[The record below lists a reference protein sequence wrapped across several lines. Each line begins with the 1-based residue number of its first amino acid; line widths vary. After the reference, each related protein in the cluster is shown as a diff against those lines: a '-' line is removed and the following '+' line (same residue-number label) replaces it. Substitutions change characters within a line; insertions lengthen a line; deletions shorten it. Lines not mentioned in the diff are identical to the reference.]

1 MRKFLAC
8 VFLAALAALA
18 APRAQAQSTTVVSA
32 TVTDPN
38 SIPYALGTV
47 KAQLTPSVGSPCV
60 MTGGNCVPI
69 QGTIG
74 PSPMSPAGSFVMN
87 LYPNASITP
96 SGTQWL
102 FTVCISPGGALPLG
116 TGPQCFS
123 SAQTISGSS
132 QSLTTALSAIAPSL
146 SNISVTIPTNPTFNI
161 VKFSTLTSNTTNPA
175 ASGALRLENTDSV
188 CWRNSVNNGDNCLEM
203 SQAKADWLWYD
214 QFAGAE
220 GILAS
225 GFGDASGTIA
235 TDGLLKMAN
244 TDTVNWRNAANSG
257 DDVLSVNN
265 TDTLLYNG
273 QPVISP
279 SKAVQSYN
287 STTLA
292 SDISLT
298 ANTATNVIDVAVTM
312 PSSGCPCR
320 ALVSYGLWWNSGSN
334 NGSSDSWISDG
345 TNLFGTVQAYWAS
358 TGNTGGQSQ
367 TALSPVDYAN
377 SANVT
382 FTLIVETNAG
392 GETVKAAPLLA
403 GQNTWLTVSILTS
416 N

>member
-18 APRAQAQSTTVVSA
+18 APRAGAQSTTVVSA

-60 MTGGNCVPI
+60 MKGGNCVPI

-132 QSLTTALSAIAPSL
+132 QSLSTALSAIAPSL
-146 SNISVTIPTNPTFNI
+146 SNISVTIPTNPTFNL
-161 VKFSTLTSNTTNPA
+161 VNFGTLTHNSANPATVGAIRLQYSDFICWDSSSNTENDCISPSSS
-175 ASGALRLENTDSV
+175 AS
-188 CWRNSVNNGDNCLEM
+188 
-203 SQAKADWLWYD
+203 DWLQY
-214 QFAGAE
+214 QSSAAGAP
-220 GILAS
+220 GIMAT
-225 GFGDASGTIA
+225 GFRDSAGVTAA
-235 TDGLLKMAN
+235 AGLIRAQN
-244 TDTVNWRNAANSG
+244 TDTFNWRNHANSG
-257 DDVLSVNN
+257 DDTLGVN
-265 TDTLLYNG
+265 TSDQLVYNG
-273 QPVISP
+273 VPIASTQ
-279 SKAVQSYN
+279 AVQSYN

-367 TALSPVDYAN
+367 TALSPVDYAD
-377 SANVT
+377 STSVT